1 MKAEHPYNET
11 LIVRYLSGEADE
23 SEVEQVKSLLASDS
37 HFRDFF
43 EQTRF
48 VWEQSERPNYN
59 INDDWEAIR
68 RRIGFETPPVSLWHY
83 FTRIAAVLAVVLS
96 VSAGLWVY
104 WNVPGFGR
112 WVVFETGALSDS
124 LVLPDASVVFL
135 NRNSSL
141 KYPSVFSSN
150 QRRVALEGEGFF
162 EVAPDKSRPFK
173 IIAGDVDVR
182 VVGTAFNLD
191 ATRDDGVVELN
202 VTHGTVLIKNSENE
216 ILVNKGEWA
225 LAGRE
230 VIGKGFITNTNF
242 LSWKTGMLEF
252 NNASLKEIASAL
264 NHHFAEIKK
273 VKIDTESNVLV
284 TTRFEGQTLDEVL
297 DELSIHFQKK
307 FLLDHGT
314 LVISE

>member
-1 MKAEHPYNET
+1 M
-11 LIVRYLSGEADE
+11 LIIRYLSGEAEE
-23 SEVEQVKSLLASDS
+23 SEVEQIKSLLVSDS
-37 HFRDFF
+37 HFRDLF

-48 VWEQSERPNYN
+48 VWEQSTRPNYSV
-59 INDDWEAIR
+59 NDDWEAIR
-68 RRIGFETPPVSLWHY
+68 QRIGFETPTVSLWHY

-104 WNVPGFGR
+104 WNVPGYGR

-141 KYPSVFSSN
+141 KYPSVFSDE

-162 EVAPDKSRPFK
+162 EVAPDKERPFK
-173 IIAGDVDVR
+173 IKAGDVDVK
-182 VVGTAFNLD
+182 VVGTAFNID
-191 ATRDDGVVELN
+191 ARRADGVVELN
-202 VTHGTVLIKNSENE
+202 VTHGTVLLTNSGNE

-225 LAGRE
+225 LASAE
-230 VIGKGFITNTNF
+230 VVGKGAITNNNF
-242 LSWKTGMLEF
+242 LSWKTGLLEF
-252 NNASLKEIASAL
+252 HNATLKEISSAL
-264 NHHFAEIKK
+264 SHHFPEIKK
-273 VKIDTESNVLV
+273 VKINTESDVLV
-284 TTRFEGQTLDEVL
+284 TTRFEEQGLDEIL
-297 DELSIHFQKK
+297 DELSVHFKKK

>member
-1 MKAEHPYNET
+1 MKAEQPYNET
-11 LIVRYLSGEADE
+11 LIVRYLCGEADE
-23 SEVEQVKSLLASDS
+23 AEVGQVKSLLVSDS

-48 VWEQSERPNYN
+48 VWEQSARPNYN
-59 INDDWEAIR
+59 INHDWEVIR
-68 RRIGFETPPVSLWHY
+68 RRIGFETPTVSLWHY

-104 WNVPGFGR
+104 WNVPGYGR

-141 KYPSVFSSN
+141 KYPSVFSDE

-162 EVAPDKSRPFK
+162 EVTPDKRRPFK
-173 IIAGDVDVR
+173 IKAGDVDVR

-191 ATRDDGVVELN
+191 ATRADGVVELN
-202 VTHGTVLIKNSENE
+202 VTHGTVLIKNRENE

-225 LAGRE
+225 LASRE
-230 VIGKGFITNTNF
+230 VVGKGLITNNNF

-252 NNASLKEIASAL
+252 NNATLKEISSAL

-273 VKIDTESNVLV
+273 VEIDTESNVLV
-284 TTRFEGQTLDEVL
+284 TTRFDGQNLAEIL
-297 DELSIHFQKK
+297 DELSVHFQKK